1 MHGPAP
7 ADGSR
12 APPDYP
18 HRRSPAPAS
27 PAGRQG
33 PEERTRQELSPRP
46 SAAHGP
52 GGAERGSAAGKD
64 ETPRAPAGGPR
75 RQMHRRPADGSWR
88 AGTGDGEDVDADTDA
103 DAEVDAYLE
112 TMRKR
117 SAAWRELSA
126 CVVRPAAVMTLLIL
140 VLHAPHGALS
150 QWPIC
155 YDHFVPDKTGEA
167 QRPGLRRARSRRG
180 ARAP

>member
-1 MHGPAP
+1 
-7 ADGSR
+7 
-12 APPDYP
+12 
-18 HRRSPAPAS
+18 
-27 PAGRQG
+27 
-33 PEERTRQELSPRP
+33 
-46 SAAHGP
+46 
-52 GGAERGSAAGKD
+52 
-64 ETPRAPAGGPR
+64 
-75 RQMHRRPADGSWR
+75 MHRRPADGSWR